1 MFKDLA
7 QSIEGVT
14 LLAEIGLILFVLIF
28 ALVVFRAFSIK
39 KSDRQYAKSL
49 PLEDN

>member
-1 MFKDLA
+1 MFKELA

-14 LLAEIGLILFVLIF
+14 FLAEIGLVLFIAAFVI
-28 ALVVFRAFSIK
+28 VITRAFLMR
-39 KSDRQYAKSL
+39 KSERDYAKSL